1 MAESPHQLQF
11 TDSTEMTRDRSISS
25 GTTNSDPQQPLE
37 YSTTTID
44 SSEAQYGTSGTYL
57 PAAASSIETASPITS
72 QPTYDTPPPYQIQIP
87 VVTSMQENFPERR
100 NPPSYNREPS
110 LFSVGSAD
118 TMVARTNAERSQ
130 STNTMSGSGPT
141 YTGQS
146 SAGKDLVS
154 TSCQGFRYS
163 YYAFRQ
169 SKPDH
174 CEQSDI
180 YHYLQENEGV
190 IRPNVCCYR
199 PL

>member
-25 GTTNSDPQQPLE
+25 GTTNSDAQQPLE

-44 SSEAQYGTSGTYL
+44 SSEAQYGTSGTFL
-57 PAAASSIETASPITS
+57 PAAASLIDTPAHITA
-72 QPTYDTPPPYQIQIP
+72 QPTYDTPPPYQMQIP
-87 VVTSMQENFPERR
+87 VVASMQENFPERR

-118 TMVARTNAERSQ
+118 TMVARTNADRSQ

-146 SAGKDLVS
+146 SAGKDHVS
-154 TSCQGFRYS
+154 TSCQGFR
-163 YYAFRQ
+163 
-169 SKPDH
+169 
-174 CEQSDI
+174 
-180 YHYLQENEGV
+180 
-190 IRPNVCCYR
+190 
-199 PL
+199 